1 MKSKGDTTIL
11 GAPNFPYD
19 GNNFIFEIDTEAED
33 GGFSRVEKFV
43 SDDPYVKNNLVTK
56 YSIREFAMKAS
67 TTDFDRMASKF
78 VLRS

>member
-1 MKSKGDTTIL
+1 MKTANDTKIL

-33 GGFSRVEKFV
+33 GGFTRLEKFV
-43 SDDPYVKNNLVTK
+43 TSDPYVKNNLVTK
-56 YSIREFAMKAS
+56 YSIREFAMKSIS
-67 TTDFDRMASKF
+67 TEFDRLASKF